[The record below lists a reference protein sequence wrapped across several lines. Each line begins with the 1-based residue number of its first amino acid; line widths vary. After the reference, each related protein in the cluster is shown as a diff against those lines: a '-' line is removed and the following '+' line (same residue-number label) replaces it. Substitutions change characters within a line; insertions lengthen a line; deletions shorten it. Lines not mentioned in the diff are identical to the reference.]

1 MQRPVQVLDKVVIR
15 FAGDSGDGMQVTG
28 DQFTSTTAV
37 QGNDLATFPDFP
49 AEIRAPAGTLAG
61 VSGFQIHFSSVEIHT
76 PGDEPSVLVAMNPAA
91 LKANLRDLKAG
102 GLLIVNSDK
111 FKERDLEKADY
122 ATNPLEDGSLS
133 AFQVVEMPLSTLTKG
148 AVEGLGLSAKDTDRS
163 KNFFA
168 LGVAYW
174 LFNRDLTVTQQWIQA
189 KFKAPFAD
197 ANLRSMMAGYNY
209 ADTVEL
215 FHSTYEVPPAKQTPG
230 RYRNITGNQALAL
243 GFVAAAKL
251 SGRPIFQ
258 GAYPITPASDVL
270 HYRSNYKDFGV
281 ITFQA
286 EDEIAAIGA
295 AIGASFAGA
304 IGLTSSSGPGI
315 ALKGEAMG
323 LALMTELPL
332 IIVDIQ
338 RGGPST
344 GLPTKTEQSDLLI
357 AMYGRH
363 GEAPLPIIAA
373 QSPSDCFHA
382 ALEAVRIAVKYMMP
396 VIVLTD
402 GYLANGSEPWMLPDV
417 ENLAPIPVSLATAP
431 NAGDAY
437 RPYLHDPTTLARP
450 WALPGTPGLEHRIG
464 GLEKA
469 DGTGNVSYDPNNHE
483 HMSHLRADK
492 VARVVADVPDAEVH
506 GDRSG
511 VLVVSWG
518 GTFGAVRSGVDA
530 ARLEGLRVGHV
541 HLRWLNP
548 MPQNLG
554 ALLAQYDKVLVPE
567 LNLGQL
573 WRLLRD
579 RFLVDAV
586 LYSKMQGRPFK
597 VSEIKNRIVSLST
610 EA

>member
-1 MQRPVQVLDKVVIR
+1 
-15 FAGDSGDGMQVTG
+15 
-28 DQFTSTTAV
+28 
-37 QGNDLATFPDFP
+37 
-49 AEIRAPAGTLAG
+49 
-61 VSGFQIHFSSVEIHT
+61 
-76 PGDEPSVLVAMNPAA
+76 
-91 LKANLRDLKAG
+91 
-102 GLLIVNSDK
+102 
-111 FKERDLEKADY
+111 
-122 ATNPLEDGSLS
+122 
-133 AFQVVEMPLSTLTKG
+133 
-148 AVEGLGLSAKDTDRS
+148 
-163 KNFFA
+163 
-168 LGVAYW
+168 
-174 LFNRDLTVTQQWIQA
+174 
-189 KFKAPFAD
+189 
-197 ANLRSMMAGYNY
+197 
-209 ADTVEL
+209 
-215 FHSTYEVPPAKQTPG
+215 
-230 RYRNITGNQALAL
+230 
-243 GFVAAAKL
+243 
-251 SGRPIFQ
+251 
-258 GAYPITPASDVL
+258 
-270 HYRSNYKDFGV
+270 
-281 ITFQA
+281 
-286 EDEIAAIGA
+286 
-295 AIGASFAGA
+295 
-304 IGLTSSSGPGI
+304 
-315 ALKGEAMG
+315 MG

>member
-270 HYRSNYKDFGV
+270 HYLSNYKDFGV

-554 ALLAQYDKVLVPE
+554 ALLARYDKVLVPE

>member
-270 HYRSNYKDFGV
+270 HYLSNYKDFGV

>member
-1 MQRPVQVLDKVVIR
+1 
-15 FAGDSGDGMQVTG
+15 
-28 DQFTSTTAV
+28 
-37 QGNDLATFPDFP
+37 
-49 AEIRAPAGTLAG
+49 
-61 VSGFQIHFSSVEIHT
+61 
-76 PGDEPSVLVAMNPAA
+76 
-91 LKANLRDLKAG
+91 
-102 GLLIVNSDK
+102 
-111 FKERDLEKADY
+111 
-122 ATNPLEDGSLS
+122 
-133 AFQVVEMPLSTLTKG
+133 
-148 AVEGLGLSAKDTDRS
+148 
-163 KNFFA
+163 
-168 LGVAYW
+168 
-174 LFNRDLTVTQQWIQA
+174 
-189 KFKAPFAD
+189 
-197 ANLRSMMAGYNY
+197 MMAGYNY

-270 HYRSNYKDFGV
+270 HYLSNYKDFGV